1 MGDCGM
7 ARQEAGRAY
16 QTVIDLIK
24 RKIIHN
30 EVQLGDNLPPERE
43 LAETLGVSRTSV
55 REALRTLEVMGIIT
69 STQGAGNVIS
79 GNFEKSLSES
89 LAMMFLVQ
97 KIDYKQI
104 SELRCGLEK
113 TMIVLAVDKI
123 SKEQID
129 LLETLIEAMEHTTD
143 EIDNVDLD
151 EKLHYTIAKAA
162 SNPLIVTIL
171 QALAD
176 VMHLFIKDLRKKIIA
191 VDKGKNRLQMAH
203 KHMVMCLK
211 AGDKVGAQAAIEEHF
226 QLVDENLR
234 LDYVV
239 KNTTF

>member
-1 MGDCGM
+1 M

-16 QTVIDLIK
+16 KKVIDSIK
-24 RKIIHN
+24 RKIICN
-30 EVQLGDNLPPERE
+30 EVKLGDNLPPERE
-43 LAETLGVSRTSV
+43 LAETLGVSRTSI

-79 GNFEKSLSES
+79 GNFEKSLGES

-113 TMIVLAVDKI
+113 TMIALAIDKI
-123 SKEQID
+123 SKEQTD
-129 LLETLIEAMEHTTD
+129 LLESIIEAMEKNTD
-143 EIDNVDLD
+143 DTANVVLD
-151 EKLHYTIAKAA
+151 EELHYTIAKAA

-191 VDKGKNRLQMAH
+191 EDKGKKRLQLAH

-211 AGDKVGAQAAIEEHF
+211 AGDKTGAQAAIEEHF

-234 LDYVV
+234 LDYTI
-239 KNTTF
+239 KNTTL

>member
-1 MGDCGM
+1 M
-7 ARQEAGRAY
+7 ARQEAERAY
-16 QTVIDLIK
+16 KKVIDSIK
-24 RKIIHN
+24 RKIICN
-30 EVQLGDNLPPERE
+30 EIKLGDNLPPERE

-79 GNFEKSLSES
+79 GNFEKSLGES
-89 LAMMFLVQ
+89 LAMMFLMQ
-97 KIDYKQI
+97 KIDYRQI

-113 TMIVLAVDKI
+113 TMIVLAIDKI
-123 SKEQID
+123 NKEQID
-129 LLETLIEAMEHTTD
+129 LLETLIEAMEKTTD
-143 EIDNVDLD
+143 ELDNVALD

-191 VDKGKNRLQMAH
+191 VDKGENRLQLAH

-211 AGDKVGAQAAIEEHF
+211 VGDKAGARAAIEEHF
-226 QLVDENLR
+226 QLVDENLCV
-234 LDYVV
+234 DYTLE
-239 KNTTF
+239 NTIL